1 MSEMSGHSLGVV
13 NRSIKN
19 LISGGYIDEK
29 LQPTN
34 LAYEE
39 LKEKS
44 PWNAIILAAGFGM
57 RMVPINLESPKA
69 FIEVNGESLIERII
83 EQLHEVG
90 IKKYIL

>member
-1 MSEMSGHSLGVV
+1 MLVNKQESDILNVLLQHNYISQRILSEMSGYSLGVA

-19 LISGGYIDEK
+19 LISGGYIDEI

-34 LAYEE
+34 LACEE

-44 PWNAIILAAGFGM
+44 PQNAIILAAGFGM

-69 FIEVNGESLIERII
+69 FI
-83 EQLHEVG
+83 
-90 IKKYIL
+90 